1 MTALARPRDARY
13 RTAGTNPSG
22 VMDYL
27 AVSGGGSGGGILRE
41 LAGGLVGSPD
51 APEFDVVAGVST
63 GALIAPLAFLGSAYD
78 PQLKGGLHQL
88 RRSDRA
94 SR

>member
-1 MTALARPRDARY
+1 
-13 RTAGTNPSG
+13 
-22 VMDYL
+22 MDYL
-27 AVSGGGSGGGILRE
+27 AVSGGGSGGAFCG